1 MKYKKI
7 VKKDFPFFLMM
18 PALVWQLLFFYVPIC
33 MIILLSV
40 IKTQQITGATFFT
53 LVHYKSFFAWS
64 YFKII
69 GRSLIL
75 AIVTS
80 LLTLFF
86 CYPVA
91 YFISFRV
98 KKYKNLFLFF
108 LILPFFT
115 SLLIQVYAWF
125 FLLEK
130 EGLINN
136 FLLFTGI
143 IKQPLTLLNNLFSIY
158 LVMFYCYL
166 PFMLFPIYT
175 IMEKMNLQLLE
186 SSLDLGASPWQTF
199 LRITLPLSMPGIRTG
214 LFLVFIPAFGEFVIP
229 TLMGGNKQ
237 FYVGSLIAHYFL
249 AAQNPHTGATFTII
263 ACFVLIIV
271 AFLFH
276 LLLKKVITKEVV

>member
-1 MKYKKI
+1 MNYKKI
-7 VKKDFPFFLMM
+7 AKKEFPFFLMM
-18 PALVWQLLFFYVPIC
+18 PALVWQLLFFYIPIC
-33 MIILLSV
+33 LIIFLSI
-40 IKTQQITGATFFT
+40 IKTHQVSGTTFFT
-53 LVHYKSFFAWS
+53 LVYYKSFFAWP

-69 GRSLIL
+69 GRSLLL
-75 AIVTS
+75 ALLTS
-80 LLTLFF
+80 FLTLFF

-91 YFISFRV
+91 YFISFHV

-130 EGLINN
+130 EGIINT
-136 FLLFTGI
+136 FLLFIGI
-143 IKQPLTLLNNLFSIY
+143 VKQPLTLLNNLFSIY

-175 IMEKMNLQLLE
+175 IMEKMNVQLME
-186 SSLDLGASPWQTF
+186 ASADLGGSPWQTF

-249 AAQNPHTGATFTII
+249 AAQNAHSGAAFTTI

-271 AFLFH
+271 AFLFYV
-276 LLLKKVITKEVV
+276 LLKKIIAKEVV

>member
-18 PALVWQLLFFYVPIC
+18 PALVWQLLFFYVPIGL
-33 MIILLSV
+33 IIFLSV
-40 IKTQQITGATFFT
+40 IKTHQITGATSLT

-69 GRSLIL
+69 GRSLML
-75 AIVTS
+75 AMVTS
-80 LLTLFF
+80 LLTLFC

-186 SSLDLGASPWQTF
+186 SSSDLGASPWQTF

-249 AAQNPHTGATFTII
+249 AAQNAHTGAAFTII

-276 LLLKKVITKEVV
+276 VLLKKIITKEVI